1 MIGKLDRHKDV
12 KNDSSLRSRDIIT
25 GKTGARPY
33 PRTIRLADVAV
44 IGGLLGITLI
54 ALFYG
59 FLLAQNL
66 QSLSALP
73 SNSSENRSSP
83 GSTPAI
89 DGVSPDPS
97 SLIPSPD
104 PAPDEN
110 QTGRVRS
117 PGVIPENGSSG
128 IPEGTGTTDGNG
140 SIYRSY
146 SWNFKNTTWTWQG
159 NFSQASYNYYRSKPH
174 DRENNYAEYV
184 LSDYDHRILSDIV
197 TKFKDVGRSNGF
209 SEYENVMNIAAFVQ
223 SLNYTSDKV
232 TTGYDEYPRYPVETL
247 VDDGGDCEDTAILT
261 AALINEMGYGVVLI
275 QLPGHMAVGVKGTDA
290 FQGTYYVS
298 QGDRFYYLETT
309 GGARWNLGEMPKEF
323 QHSPAAL
330 LPLVQ
335 RSRVDMSCAE
345 AGAWQDAANLYLN
358 ENCSIRNIGVGTAKN
373 LRLYVVAMNS
383 VEGDERIWL
392 PDTTLQLGDFPEG
405 ASGYGTALMRIPLNQ
420 TARVRF
426 YLYGDNFD
434 PVSLLSDPMK
444 T

>member
-1 MIGKLDRHKDV
+1 MIGKLDRHKDP
-12 KNDSSLRSRDIIT
+12 KNESSRRFRDIFSGKNGT
-25 GKTGARPY
+25 GPD
-33 PRTIRLADVAV
+33 PRDIRIADIAA
-44 IGGLLGITLI
+44 IGGLLGITLV
-54 ALFYG
+54 AVFYG
-59 FLLAQNL
+59 LLLSQNL
-66 QSLSALP
+66 GLIPSATSGGDLL
-73 SNSSENRSSP
+73 SP
-83 GSTPAI
+83 GSTSAI
-89 DGVSPDPS
+89 DTVTPDPS
-97 SLIPSPD
+97 GFTTDPGTTPD
-104 PAPDEN
+104 TN
-110 QTGRVRS
+110 QPGGVRS
-117 PGVIPENGSSG
+117 PGLISKSRSSN
-128 IPEGTGTTDGNG
+128 ILEETVKADND
-140 SIYRSY
+140 SSLYRSY

-174 DRENNYAEYV
+174 NRENNYAEYV
-184 LSDYDHRILSDIV
+184 LSDYDRRILSDIV

-290 FQGTYYVS
+290 LKGTYYVS
-298 QGDRFYYLETT
+298 QGNRFYYLETT

-323 QHSPAAL
+323 QHSPATL

-335 RSRVDMSCAE
+335 RARLDMSCAE
-345 AGAWQDAANLYLN
+345 AGAWRDDSNLFLN
-358 ENCSIRNIGVGTAKN
+358 ENCSIKNIGVGTAKN
-373 LRLYVVAMNS
+373 LRLYFVAINS
-383 VEGDERIWL
+383 VGGDKGIWL
-392 PDTTLQLGDFPEG
+392 PDKTLQLGDFPEG
-405 ASGYGTALMRIPLNQ
+405 YSGFGSALMRIPLNQ